1 MRKSAKK
8 TASQAGW
15 SKNTHQRFST
25 SFFRHNTIHK
35 EQLPAPYYLYII
47 IRSFHISVY
56 KENQMPALKYLSFEW
71 TAEAEK
77 RLRSQLTPESLKN
90 MTSSM
95 LTVYHNCPDGQ
106 ERALYY
112 KIEDGVF
119 TDISIRQD
127 PMPEAEFIISGDYD
141 TFAKI
146 SRAELGS
153 RSALMNGKLRLT
165 GNMVKALSLA
175 SIVDRFN
182 KILSEI
188 PCEY

>member
-1 MRKSAKK
+1 
-8 TASQAGW
+8 
-15 SKNTHQRFST
+15 
-25 SFFRHNTIHK
+25 
-35 EQLPAPYYLYII
+35 
-47 IRSFHISVY
+47 
-56 KENQMPALKYLSFEW
+56 MPTLKYLSPEW

-77 RLRSQLTPESLKN
+77 RLRSQLTPESMKN

-95 LTVYHNCPDGQ
+95 LTVYKDCPDGQ

-112 KIEDGVF
+112 KIENGVF
-119 TDISIRQD
+119 TDISVRQE
-127 PMPEAEFIISGDYD
+127 PLPEAEFIISGDYD

-153 RSALMNGKLRLT
+153 RSALMSGKLRLT

-188 PCEY
+188 SCEY

>member
-1 MRKSAKK
+1 
-8 TASQAGW
+8 
-15 SKNTHQRFST
+15 
-25 SFFRHNTIHK
+25 
-35 EQLPAPYYLYII
+35 
-47 IRSFHISVY
+47 
-56 KENQMPALKYLSFEW
+56 MPALKYLSSEW

-77 RLRSQLTPESLKN
+77 RLRSQLTPESMKN

-95 LTVYHNCPDGQ
+95 LTVYHNCPDGR

-112 KIEDGVF
+112 KIENGIF
-119 TDISIRQD
+119 TDISVRQA
-127 PMPEAEFIISGDYD
+127 PLPEAEFIISGDYD

-153 RSALMNGKLRLT
+153 RSALMSGKLRLT

-188 PCEY
+188 SCEY

>member
-1 MRKSAKK
+1 M
-8 TASQAGW
+8 T
-15 SKNTHQRFST
+15 
-25 SFFRHNTIHK
+25 
-35 EQLPAPYYLYII
+35 
-47 IRSFHISVY
+47 
-56 KENQMPALKYLSFEW
+56 ALKYLSPEW
-71 TAEAEK
+71 TAEAAK
-77 RLRSQLTPESLKN
+77 RLRAQLTPESMKN
-90 MTSSM
+90 LTSSM
-95 LTVYHNCPDGQ
+95 ITLYHHCPDGK

-112 KIEDGVF
+112 KIENGVF
-119 TDISIRQD
+119 TDISVREA
-127 PMPEAEFIISGDYD
+127 PMPQAEFVISGDYE

-146 SRAELGS
+146 SRAEIGS

>member
-1 MRKSAKK
+1 
-8 TASQAGW
+8 
-15 SKNTHQRFST
+15 
-25 SFFRHNTIHK
+25 
-35 EQLPAPYYLYII
+35 
-47 IRSFHISVY
+47 
-56 KENQMPALKYLSFEW
+56 MPALKYLSPEW

-77 RLRSQLTPESLKN
+77 RLRSQLTPESMKN

-95 LTVYHNCPDGQ
+95 LTVYKDCPDGQ

-112 KIEDGVF
+112 KIENGVF
-119 TDISIRQD
+119 TDISVRQE
-127 PMPEAEFIISGDYD
+127 PLPEAEFIISGDYE

-153 RSALMNGKLRLT
+153 RSALMSGKLRLT

-188 PCEY
+188 SCEY